1 MSGREREH
9 EIDQVGNLVPRDVV
23 EVLALERHSS
33 RGKRRRRRG
42 GSIRRAFSWLR
53 RGKKAKNAQG
63 SSRYSQD
70 LLSPGTPVLVPQPS
84 PKAASKEED
93 VRVLVPQIFQEN
105 VFLEGNRHKYVEDLH
120 SEAQQGLKLKQLEE
134 NNIDTDYQDDQ
145 SVISGV
151 TSQNDVGSCSERRR
165 SIGSESTATDSMSTV
180 STQSISSRS
189 TRSALSRQGS
199 TFTPLNQG
207 KKERTRGRRKHRR
220 TTVVGIPRHVQ
231 KELGLDRA
239 AWTAFQRSQEP
250 VPSED
255 FTGIAAIIPSAASAV
270 AGTVSTSSEKQQAPR
285 QPEARPKDDLAL
297 IQSALPQGSLAQ
309 RPKSVAV
316 PWVTTATES
325 GDVPQHPPSPVMYI
339 SPQATYLSKIIP
351 NAVLPPSVDV
361 VEINRNRT
369 RNSVRTVSKCSL
381 ASASPAPSR
390 ASSRASSSR
399 ASSRRPTLS
408 SVSSGWSRSDSSETL
423 VSDSST
429 ISSSSTARASSS
441 GQESVVEARQG
452 KANPRPNGQV
462 KVMEE
467 RDQTT
472 GQFTRSL
479 SVMKRAKKPPPPSRS
494 YSLHKDKMKRRSR
507 DLAEV
512 DFSGVK
518 PKGGRE
524 KASGGSAGYSADES
538 AQEESF
544 SSGAPS
550 PHYTQQ
556 QTTREGANVVH
567 ASPLNPHT
575 TENGL
580 RRNLSPSSGYS
591 SHNGTPH
598 TTGASPLNAAK
609 RELAAVSSNHTKP
622 AVLALKSLFEI
633 PQPPKVTAPPPPP
646 PETWAHNQRTFVL
659 LCGPG
664 PANIKFATPPKRL
677 QTQHGE
683 GEVSSAETPSSLSVA
698 QQKHTTT
705 AMAEQDSPSMNKRPS
720 PLPSNLNLM
729 QELQKVQQSPLM
741 NRAQAKQVDAPTG
754 PPLSPPLPPPPP
766 PLEISLDC
774 SLTTMDDL
782 PPPPPLFSPV
792 LPNASAKTSHGIPAG
807 IPPPPQQPPPPP
819 PQHPPPPPPV
829 VAPIPKKDGSP
840 VPQAPAQPNIPKA
853 PPLPVN
859 FKTQASLRKVPP
871 PQKKDPPATSDDSSP
886 VVTPSIL
893 QKVRLRSIKSKTPKP
908 EQNDTESTV
917 EQTDQKP
924 AVSQVAPPK
933 PIRRSLLLAEPPP
946 DVAALIADEPKPL
959 PDTTEQMSKTEAIP
973 KNVQSETTVLNS
985 QSEQPSVTPPLD
997 STISVSQP
1005 EATDLKSL
1013 PEPIASTPQAETSE
1027 LPSQPEPPIPD
1038 SEPEQSNTPLEQSIS
1053 VSDSQPVIKSK
1064 TEPTVLKSE
1073 EKQSESKSDVVSAVA
1088 ISEPEQTTEIPKTPE
1103 PEHETS
1109 NVSPELVASNS
1120 TVEEAV
1126 PESKPETEAVAQTE
1140 KTPSPPETDSVV
1152 PKSEPEQ
1159 TSEIS
1164 QPVPDVPP
1172 PISEPDTSKPAPES
1186 SLSVAQVEDAMS
1198 KMDIEPAV
1206 LTDAPEP
1213 DDAESK
1219 PEEPPV
1225 TSTSEPEPAVPKPQV
1240 SSATTESN
1248 PGPDPTVSKS
1258 ESVST
1263 AAVSPAATTTTK
1275 TTTASTNKSLPTI
1288 TISASQAASTA
1299 PKPQTKTPTPSTSP
1313 SSKSP
1318 PASMNSS
1325 MSLQEAIR
1333 QRAAARSA
1341 NDGPAKR
1348 LSVHSPPATA
1358 GGSPLKS
1365 PTSTASFIFSKSTKK
1380 VVIDTPK
1387 SPEVQSS
1394 LRKTLQTEL
1403 TAVSSQSNQGD
1414 GQKRVPPP
1422 VASKPRGKSQSPRN
1436 GLPNPSTEEAVTS
1449 DVQTAGQGT
1458 QSEDTRNTA

>member
-1 MSGREREH
+1 MSGHEREH

-23 EVLALERHSS
+23 EVLARERHSS
-33 RGKRRRRRG
+33 RGKRRRRHG

-63 SSRYSQD
+63 TSRHSQD
-70 LLSPGTPVLVPQPS
+70 LLSTGTPVLVPKPS

-105 VFLEGNRHKYVEDLH
+105 VFLEGSRHKYVEDVH
-120 SEAQQGLKLKQLEE
+120 SEAQQGLKLKQLED
-134 NNIDTDYQDDQ
+134 NNIETDYQDDQ

-151 TSQNDVGSCSERRR
+151 TSRNEMGSCSERRR
-165 SIGSESTATDSMSTV
+165 SIGSESTATDCMSTV

-220 TTVVGIPRHVQ
+220 STVVGIPRHVQ

-239 AWTAFQRSQEP
+239 AWTAYQRSQEP
-250 VPSED
+250 VPSND
-255 FTGIAAIIPSAASAV
+255 ITGIAAVIPSAASAV
-270 AGTVSTSSEKQQAPR
+270 DGTVSTSSAQQKAPC

-297 IQSALPQGSLAQ
+297 IQSVLPQSYLAE

-316 PWVTTATES
+316 PWMTTAET
-325 GDVPQHPPSPVMYI
+325 GGVPQHPPSPVMYI

-361 VEINRNRT
+361 VEINRNRSC
-369 RNSVRTVSKCSL
+369 NSVRTVSKCSL

-390 ASSRASSSR
+390 SSSRASSSR

-423 VSDSST
+423 VSNSST

-441 GQESVVEARQG
+441 GQDSVVEARQV
-452 KANPRPNGQV
+452 KVNPRPNGQV
-462 KVMEE
+462 KVMES

-472 GQFTRSL
+472 GQFMRSL

-512 DFSGVK
+512 DISGVK

-550 PHYTQQ
+550 PQTQQ
-556 QTTREGANVVH
+556 QATREGANVVH
-567 ASPLNPHT
+567 SSPLHPLT
-575 TENGL
+575 IENGL
-580 RRNLSPSSGYS
+580 KRNLSPSSGYS

-598 TTGASPLNAAK
+598 TTGASLPYAAK
-609 RELAAVSSNHTKP
+609 SELAAVSSNHTKP

-664 PANIKFATPPKRL
+664 PANIKFATPPNRL

-683 GEVSSAETPSSLSVA
+683 GEVPSAETPSSLSVT

-705 AMAEQDSPSMNKRPS
+705 VMAEQDSPSMNKKPS
-720 PLPSNLNLM
+720 PLPHNLNLM

-741 NRAQAKQVDAPTG
+741 NRAQAKQVNAPTG
-754 PPLSPPLPPPPP
+754 PPLSPLLPPPPP
-766 PLEISLDC
+766 PLEIPLDC
-774 SLTTMDDL
+774 SLTTLDEVDL

-792 LPNASAKTSHGIPAG
+792 LPNASAKTYQGIPAG

-829 VAPIPKKDGSP
+829 VAPTPKKAGSP
-840 VPQAPAQPNIPKA
+840 ASQAPAQPNVPKA

-871 PQKKDPPATSDDSSP
+871 PQKKDPPATSDDSSSP

-893 QKVRLRSIKSKTPKP
+893 QKVRLRSIKSTPKP
-908 EQNDTESTV
+908 EQNAKMPESTV

-924 AVSQVAPPK
+924 AVSQVPPPK

-946 DVAALIADEPKPL
+946 DVAALIADEPKSL
-959 PDTTEQMSKTEAIP
+959 PDTTEQMSKTEATP
-973 KNVQSETTVLNS
+973 KSAQSETTVLNS
-985 QSEQPSVTPPLD
+985 QSEQPSVTSQVD

-1038 SEPEQSNTPLEQSIS
+1038 SKPEQSNTPLEQSIS
-1053 VSDSQPVIKSK
+1053 ISDSQPAIKSK
-1064 TEPTVLKSE
+1064 TEPSVLKSE
-1073 EKQSESKSDVVSAVA
+1073 EKQSESKPELVSAVV
-1088 ISEPEQTTEIPKTPE
+1088 ISEPEQTEISKTPE

-1109 NVSPELVASNS
+1109 DVAPELVAPNSNP
-1120 TVEEAV
+1120 EA
-1126 PESKPETEAVAQTE
+1126 EAPVAQTE
-1140 KTPSPPETDSVV
+1140 QTFSPPETDSVV

-1164 QPVPDVPP
+1164 QSLPDVPP
-1172 PISEPDTSKPAPES
+1172 PISEPDTTKPDPES
-1186 SLSVAQVEDAMS
+1186 SLSVAQAEDTMS
-1198 KMDIEPAV
+1198 KTDVEPAV
-1206 LTDAPEP
+1206 LTDAPAS
-1213 DDAESK
+1213 DAAESK
-1219 PEEPPV
+1219 AEAPPV
-1225 TSTSEPEPAVPKPQV
+1225 TSTSEPEPAVPKSEV
-1240 SSATTESN
+1240 LSATTESN

-1258 ESVST
+1258 ESKSVST
-1263 AAVSPAATTTTK
+1263 ASVSQSTVTATTT
-1275 TTTASTNKSLPTI
+1275 TTTASTNKSQPTI
-1288 TISASQAASTA
+1288 TISTSQAASTA
-1299 PKPQTKTPTPSTSP
+1299 PKTETHTPPFSTS
-1313 SSKSP
+1313 STSKSSP
-1318 PASMNSS
+1318 MSMNPS
-1325 MSLQEAIR
+1325 MRLQEAIR

-1365 PTSTASFIFSKSTKK
+1365 PTSTASFIFSKSPKK
-1380 VVIDTPK
+1380 VVIDTPT

-1414 GQKRVPPP
+1414 GQKKVPPP

-1436 GLPNPSTEEAVTS
+1436 GLPNPSSEEAVTS
-1449 DVQTAGQGT
+1449 DVQTAGQGA
-1458 QSEDTRNTA
+1458 QSEDTRNAA